1 MSFVTT
7 KIVWDINGNVIEH
20 EGYDYSGPVALCCG
34 ASDEQHQVFTEQ
46 NDLMKNLSS
55 QMQTIF
61 GNSSSVFKDLM
72 SAYSPIVAAGV
83 GQQGYTLPE
92 QAALKSQAIEDT
104 GNAYEHARRAVG
116 EHQAA
121 QGGGTLALPGGASNA
136 ADIELANSAAA
147 QTSGALTKINENN
160 YEQGRENFFNAAKGI
175 AGATDVFNP
184 ATSAGNAATEAGS
197 SASTTANEI
206 SQASNS
212 WVSAVG
218 GALGGITS
226 SLVAPGG
233 WLGKSK

>member
-1 MSFVTT
+1 MFVTT
-7 KIVWDINGNVIEH
+7 LISWDIDGNVIAH
-20 EGYDYSGPVALCCG
+20 EGYEYSGPVELCCG

-46 NDLMKNLSS
+46 NDLMKNLTG

-72 SAYSPIVAAGV
+72 SAYAPIVAG
-83 GQQGYTLPE
+83 GPNQQGYSLPE

-104 GNAYEHARRAVG
+104 GNAYAHARQAVG

-121 QGGGTLALPGGASNA
+121 QGGGTLALPGGSNEA
-136 ADIELANSAAA
+136 ADINLASSAAA
-147 QTSGALTKINENN
+147 QTAGSLTKINENN
-160 YEQGRENFFNAAKGI
+160 YEQGRENFFNAAKGLS
-175 AGATDVFNP
+175 GATDVFNP

-212 WVSAVG
+212 WESAVG